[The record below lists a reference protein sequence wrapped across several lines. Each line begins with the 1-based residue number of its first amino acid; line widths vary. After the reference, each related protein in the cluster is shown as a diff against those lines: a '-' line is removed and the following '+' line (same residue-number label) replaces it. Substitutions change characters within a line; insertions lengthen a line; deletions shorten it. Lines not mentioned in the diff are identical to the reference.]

1 MTVRTFALLQAP
13 FPLVKVSI
21 AVHLVLLVVGVVDF
35 IAHLV
40 VVVDVVVVVIIVVVV
55 FVVADD
61 DVVTRGRNGPFPLLI
76 FHHGI
81 PRELEVNLVK
91 KIKNIKLFSKIDE
104 DGKLMY
110 IKRIITTQKTPLS
123 YLALFC
129 HFAFLRMTLCIV

>member
-40 VVVDVVVVVIIVVVV
+40 VVVDVVVVVIVVVVV
-55 FVVADD
+55 FLVADD

-110 IKRIITTQKTPLS
+110 IERIITTQKTPLS
-123 YLALFC
+123 YLALF
-129 HFAFLRMTLCIV
+129 

>member
-1 MTVRTFALLQAP
+1 MTVRAFALLQAP

-40 VVVDVVVVVIIVVVV
+40 VVVVIVVIVVVVVVVVLVVVAVVVV
-55 FVVADD
+55 VLVVIVVL
-61 DVVTRGRNGPFPLLI
+61 VVTRGRNGPFPLLI

-110 IKRIITTQKTPLS
+110 IERIITTQKTPLS
-123 YLALFC
+123 YLALF
-129 HFAFLRMTLCIV
+129 

>member
-40 VVVDVVVVVIIVVVV
+40 VVVVIVVIVVVVVVVVLVVVAVVVV
-55 FVVADD
+55 VVVVVVADD

-110 IKRIITTQKTPLS
+110 IERIITTQKTPLS
-123 YLALFC
+123 YLALF
-129 HFAFLRMTLCIV
+129 

>member
-1 MTVRTFALLQAP
+1 MF
-13 FPLVKVSI
+13 
-21 AVHLVLLVVGVVDF
+21 VVV
-35 IAHLV
+35 V
-40 VVVDVVVVVIIVVVV
+40 VVVDVVVVVIVVVVV
-55 FVVADD
+55 FLVADD

-110 IKRIITTQKTPLS
+110 IERIITTQKTPLS
-123 YLALFC
+123 YLALF
-129 HFAFLRMTLCIV
+129 

>member
-21 AVHLVLLVVGVVDF
+21 AVHLVLLVVVVVDS

-40 VVVDVVVVVIIVVVV
+40 VVVDVVVVVIVVVVVVVV
-55 FVVADD
+55 FLVADD

-110 IKRIITTQKTPLS
+110 IERIITTQKTPLS
-123 YLALFC
+123 YLALF
-129 HFAFLRMTLCIV
+129 

>member
-1 MTVRTFALLQAP
+1 MTVRAFALLQAP

-40 VVVDVVVVVIIVVVV
+40 V
-55 FVVADD
+55 VVADD

-110 IKRIITTQKTPLS
+110 IERIITTQKTPLS
-123 YLALFC
+123 YLALF
-129 HFAFLRMTLCIV
+129 

>member
-1 MTVRTFALLQAP
+1 MTVRAFALLQAP

-40 VVVDVVVVVIIVVVV
+40 VVDDVVVVVIVVVVV
-55 FVVADD
+55 FLVADD

-110 IKRIITTQKTPLS
+110 IERIITTQKTPLS
-123 YLALFC
+123 YLALF
-129 HFAFLRMTLCIV
+129 

>member
-40 VVVDVVVVVIIVVVV
+40 VVDDVVVVVIVVVVV
-55 FVVADD
+55 FLVADD

-110 IKRIITTQKTPLS
+110 IERIITTQKTPLS
-123 YLALFC
+123 YLALF
-129 HFAFLRMTLCIV
+129 

>member
-1 MTVRTFALLQAP
+1 MTVWTFALLQAP

-40 VVVDVVVVVIIVVVV
+40 VVVDVVVVVIVVVVV
-55 FVVADD
+55 FLVADD

-110 IKRIITTQKTPLS
+110 IERIITTQKTPLS
-123 YLALFC
+123 YLALF
-129 HFAFLRMTLCIV
+129 

>member
-1 MTVRTFALLQAP
+1 MTVRTFARLQAP

-40 VVVDVVVVVIIVVVV
+40 VVVDVVVVVIVVVVV
-55 FVVADD
+55 FLVADD

-110 IKRIITTQKTPLS
+110 IERIITTQKTPLS
-123 YLALFC
+123 YLALF
-129 HFAFLRMTLCIV
+129 

>member
-1 MTVRTFALLQAP
+1 MTVRAFALLQAP

-40 VVVDVVVVVIIVVVV
+40 VVVDVVVVVIVVVVV
-55 FVVADD
+55 FLVADD

-110 IKRIITTQKTPLS
+110 IERIITTQKTPLS
-123 YLALFC
+123 YLALF
-129 HFAFLRMTLCIV
+129 

>member
-1 MTVRTFALLQAP
+1 MTVRTFAHLQAP

-40 VVVDVVVVVIIVVVV
+40 VVVDVVVVVIVVVVV
-55 FVVADD
+55 FLVADD

-110 IKRIITTQKTPLS
+110 IERIITTQKTPLS
-123 YLALFC
+123 YLALF
-129 HFAFLRMTLCIV
+129 

>member
-13 FPLVKVSI
+13 FRLVKVSI
-21 AVHLVLLVVGVVDF
+21 AVHPVLLVVGVVDF

-40 VVVDVVVVVIIVVVV
+40 VVVHVVVVV

-110 IKRIITTQKTPLS
+110 IERIITTQKTPLS
-123 YLALFC
+123 YLALF
-129 HFAFLRMTLCIV
+129 

>member
-40 VVVDVVVVVIIVVVV
+40 VVVDVVVVVIVVVVV
-55 FVVADD
+55 FLVADD

-91 KIKNIKLFSKIDE
+91 KIKNVKLFSKIDE

-110 IKRIITTQKTPLS
+110 IERIITTQKTPLS
-123 YLALFC
+123 YLALF
-129 HFAFLRMTLCIV
+129 

>member
-21 AVHLVLLVVGVVDF
+21 AVHLGLLVVGVVDF

-40 VVVDVVVVVIIVVVV
+40 VVVDVVVVVIVVVVV
-55 FVVADD
+55 FLVADD

-110 IKRIITTQKTPLS
+110 IERIITTQKTPLS
-123 YLALFC
+123 YLALF
-129 HFAFLRMTLCIV
+129 

>member
-1 MTVRTFALLQAP
+1 MTVRAFALLQAP

-40 VVVDVVVVVIIVVVV
+40 VVVIVVVVVVVVLVVVAVVVV
-55 FVVADD
+55 VLVVIVVL
-61 DVVTRGRNGPFPLLI
+61 VVTRGRNGPFPLLI

-110 IKRIITTQKTPLS
+110 I
-123 YLALFC
+123 
-129 HFAFLRMTLCIV
+129 